1 MGFLQVIRV
10 KKTKFGSV
18 TGITSR
24 RLTHHKTPKHFS
36 LTDGNV
42 KKFLF
47 KMRQVFFFLNKSSFS
62 LISFGVCLSRNENQ
76 CCLAYSEEQ
85 ICNSN
90 FNPLSK
96 YQKYH
101 VFSCRQM
108 YDSIV
113 YIGREVTTSEAVCLC
128 KNRLLSEK

>member
-1 MGFLQVIRV
+1 
-10 KKTKFGSV
+10 
-18 TGITSR
+18 
-24 RLTHHKTPKHFS
+24 
-36 LTDGNV
+36 
-42 KKFLF
+42 
-47 KMRQVFFFLNKSSFS
+47 MRQVVVVVVFFQNKSSFFPHFFQS
-62 LISFGVCLSRNENQ
+62 LLSRNENQ